1 VSSSTAA
8 PLTAAPLTEELPSPP
23 LSFAIRYKGGVR
35 VYADAEQASPSVQLE
50 LSGASLEQIAYSS
63 DGSVF
68 GVVDAELGVRLF
80 DATALPYRELRTLAR
95 VGVQALAFSPR
106 GSFALTW
113 ERVAAAR
120 GEPDNL
126 IVWAVAT
133 GAVVRRF
140 TQKTFSKL
148 QWPTIQWSSD
158 EAIAARMVSSEI
170 HFFDGDQLSTIVNRI
185 TLTNV
190 SQFLLAP
197 GGSGANQ
204 LVATFSPEKGGA
216 AAHCRVFQYPA
227 CDEPINQKS
236 FFGAQDV
243 SFYWSPRG
251 TQLLVV
257 SHAEVDSSGAS
268 YYGIERLYMLGGYK
282 NGTSQEVSLP
292 EEGSVF
298 AVAWQHDS
306 KSFAVVHGKM
316 PPRTTI
322 FNLKC
327 APIADLGQG
336 ANNTLVYSPS
346 GKVLLLG
353 GFGNLPGDMAFWEPD
368 KLKLYGRATHFCS
381 SVQHFA
387 PNSRLLL
394 SAALSPR
401 IRVDNCFKVFTY
413 TGKLVSDVPIPE
425 LYDAQWRPALKG
437 VYQNQRHSATLIE
450 PADFSKLAG
459 SAAAPGAA
467 APPKRAAY
475 VPPALRNKDGGSKS
489 TALASSVTA
498 QLRAG
503 QTTAV
508 VRHTPTPAPAPAP
521 APAAP
526 AVVRLV
532 GDSDA
537 PSKAA
542 KKKGGASAPAAAAAP
557 AKPAFTMKEPTFD

>member
-1 VSSSTAA
+1 M
-8 PLTAAPLTEELPSPP
+8 
-23 LSFAIRYKGGVR
+23 
-35 VYADAEQASPSVQLE
+35 YADAEQASPSVQLD
-50 LSGASLEQIAYSS
+50 LSGAALEQIAYSS

-68 GVVDAELGVRLF
+68 GVVDAERGVRLF
-80 DATALPYRELRTLAR
+80 DATVLPYRELRTLAR
-95 VGVQALAFSPR
+95 AGVQALAFSPR

-113 ERVAAAR
+113 ERLAAS
-120 GEPDNL
+120 GEQDNL

-140 TQKTFSKL
+140 TQKAFSKL

-170 HFFDGDQLSTIVNRI
+170 HFFAGDQLSTIVNRI
-185 TLTNV
+185 VLANV

-204 LVATFSPEKGGA
+204 FVATFSPEKGGA

-227 CDEPINQKS
+227 CDEPVQQKS

-251 TQLLVV
+251 THLLVV

-268 YYGIERLYMLGGYK
+268 YYGIERLYMLSVYK
-282 NGTSQEVSLP
+282 NGACQEVSLP

-346 GKVLLLG
+346 GKVLLVG

-368 KLKLYGRATHFCS
+368 KLKLFGRATHFCS

-425 LYDAQWRPALKG
+425 LYDAQWRPALAG
-437 VYQNQRHSATLIE
+437 VYPNQRHSATLIE

-508 VRHTPTPAPAPAP
+508 VRHTPTPKATPTP
-521 APAAP
+521 AP
-526 AVVRLV
+526 AVVGLV
-532 GDSDA
+532 GDTDA

-542 KKKGGASAPAAAAAP
+542 KKKGAAKSGAPAPATAA
-557 AKPAFTMKEPTFD
+557 PAFTMKEPTFD